1 MTWNSD
7 LICNDIGRRSRA
19 MAMNGTQAT
28 AGVLT
33 AFAIFAL
40 TVFPGNFQPAHAQA
54 VELLKVDVSV
64 VAKGYR
70 VSQLIGSTVK
80 NDKEE
85 KIGSIDDIIVDKQ
98 KALYTILQ
106 VGGFLGVGGRLIAIP
121 YEQLVI
127 DDTGRNITLP
137 GATKEQLQ
145 NLQEFKYRIS

>member
-1 MTWNSD
+1 
-7 LICNDIGRRSRA
+7 
-19 MAMNGTQAT
+19 MNGAQAT
-28 AGVLT
+28 AGVLA

-54 VELLKVDVSV
+54 VELVKVDVSV

-70 VSQLIGSTVK
+70 VSKLLGSTVK

-85 KIGSIDDIIVDKQ
+85 KIGSIEDIIVDQQ
-98 KALYTILQ
+98 KALYAILQ

-121 YEQLVI
+121 YEQFAI
-127 DDTGRNITLP
+127 DDMGRNITLP

-145 NLQEFKYRIS
+145 NLQEFRYRTS

>member
-19 MAMNGTQAT
+19 VAMNGAQAT
-28 AGVLT
+28 AGVL
-33 AFAIFAL
+33 AVFAIFAL
-40 TVFPGNFQPAHAQA
+40 AVFPGNFQPAHAQA

-70 VSQLIGSTVK
+70 ASKLIGSSVK
-80 NDKEE
+80 NDKE
-85 KIGSIDDIIVDKQ
+85 KIGSIEDIIVDKQ
-98 KALYTILQ
+98 KAVYAILQ

-121 YEQLVI
+121 YEQLAI
-127 DDTGRNITLP
+127 DDTGRHITLP

-145 NLQEFKYRIS
+145 NLQEFKYRTS